1 MTFAFGVMTFRR
13 CTHVYRLLAPGN
25 ISTKS
30 QNKIQKRRNTKHEI
44 HLHSDTLHNCMQLFD
59 TPGKDDL
66 HKVNCFFGFGKG
78 FDLSLC
84 YGTTHKLPFAVKIQI
99 PISYDWEGEHARQGS
114 GSIIHLLDSVKVMH
128 MIIIRIIQTN
138 ICPCFYPCLEYDSL
152 VFFLFYGSPT
162 THRFLCRLFPPSAFL
177 TTPSKSIRRLFLF
190 PGRFSLPG
198 LFPHYRLPFPC
209 WSATVSLPPSWSKL
223 PEPSANHKTQ
233 NSPMR
238 EIGLRTGVHTHVL
251 VHCHN
256 WNILSYGL
264 KM

>member
-1 MTFAFGVMTFRR
+1 MKYIYTQTHPTAACSYLTPQARMTFTKVTALLDLEKVLIWVCVMELQTFITY
-13 CTHVYRLLAPGN
+13 C
-25 ISTKS
+25 
-30 QNKIQKRRNTKHEI
+30 
-44 HLHSDTLHNCMQLFD
+44 
-59 TPGKDDL
+59 
-66 HKVNCFFGFGKG
+66 
-78 FDLSLC
+78 
-84 YGTTHKLPFAVKIQI
+84 THKLPFAVKIQI
-99 PISYDWEGEHARQGS
+99 PITLRLRRRACKARKRLNYSSLGFGQGDAHDHHQNHPNKYLPMFIPAWKMTLLCFS
-114 GSIIHLLDSVKVMH
+114 CSMVPPQHTDSSVSFSHLQPFSHPHWKVS
-128 MIIIRIIQTN
+128 
-138 ICPCFYPCLEYDSL
+138 DA
-152 VFFLFYGSPT
+152 FFLFP
-162 THRFLCRLFPPSAFL
+162 R
-177 TTPSKSIRRLFLF
+177 
-190 PGRFSLPG
+190 RFSLPG